1 MNNSNEYFNVYSL
14 VLQTDNVSIKPHEIV
29 GTIKNSVKRYL
40 VDNFENKILSSGLY
54 IIKIVDIDTSC
65 IKNGTINELNGSVTY
80 SVKYSAYVF
89 DPVIGSTFDIIITKS
104 NDLGIWG
111 YPKLCPN
118 NGIIECISST
128 NINNT
133 VVSDFNRVNKTGT
146 DVSKIV
152 KMKILN
158 RQIEFNKIMIFGMI
172 V

>member
-1 MNNSNEYFNVYSL
+1 MSVYSL
-14 VLQTDNVSIKPHEIV
+14 VLQTDKVSIKPHEIV

-54 IIKIVDIDTSC
+54 IIKIIDIDTSC
-65 IKNGTINELNGSVTY
+65 INHGSINELNGSVTY

-89 DPVIGSTFDIIITKS
+89 DPLIGSTFEIVVTKS

-128 NINNT
+128 
-133 VVSDFNRVNKTGT
+133 S
-146 DVSKIV
+146 SKKD
-152 KMKILN
+152 KMIAVGDIIRLKILN
-158 RQIEFNKIMIFGMI
+158 RQIEFNKIMIFGL
-172 V
+172 VD